1 MHGTVYTDVLEHRTD
16 CSRGRDAVTQ
26 VKTTCSA
33 FLRRKKDLLNH
44 QLTNNR
50 TGDMQTIESQS
61 CSVEVVVLSPQV
73 VCADPMCCR

>member
-26 VKTTCSA
+26 VK
-33 FLRRKKDLLNH
+33 
-44 QLTNNR
+44 NR